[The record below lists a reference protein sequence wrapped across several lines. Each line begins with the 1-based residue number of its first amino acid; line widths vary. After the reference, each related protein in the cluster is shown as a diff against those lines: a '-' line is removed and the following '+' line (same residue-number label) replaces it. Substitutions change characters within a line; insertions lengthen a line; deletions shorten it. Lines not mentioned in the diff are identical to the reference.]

1 MERPIP
7 FIKRVR
13 LENYKSIESCDV
25 WLSPLT
31 VLIGPNG
38 SGKSNFLDAL
48 SFLARAFDTNLSTA
62 IDERGGLPSSCGE
75 FLTPLTR
82 SASR

>member
-1 MERPIP
+1 MITAADLIDEHAGGVMERPVP
-7 FIKRVR
+7 FISRVR

-31 VLIGPNG
+31 VLVGPNG

-48 SFLARAFDTNLSTA
+48 SFTAAFELVLIQILWMLPSTA
-62 IDERGGLPSSCGE
+62 S
-75 FLTPLTR
+75 
-82 SASR
+82 